1 MPSQLVVA
9 VAVELLQ
16 QMVVA
21 LVELLGVGLLQP
33 HLALLAL
40 AQVVT
45 EQAVTHAMEI

>member
-9 VAVELLQ
+9 VVVELVQ

-21 LVELLGVGLLQP
+21 LAELLGVGLLQP

-40 AQVVT
+40 AQMVT
-45 EQAVTHAMEI
+45 EQAVTHDTEI